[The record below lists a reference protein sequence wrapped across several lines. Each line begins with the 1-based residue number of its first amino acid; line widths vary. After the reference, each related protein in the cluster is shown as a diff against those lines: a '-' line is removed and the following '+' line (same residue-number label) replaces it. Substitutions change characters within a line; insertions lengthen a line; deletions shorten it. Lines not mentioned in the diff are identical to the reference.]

1 MTEPADEHRG
11 LYQHLAHE
19 VSLYS
24 GKTRAYLRYKNI
36 PFEEHLSLDV
46 HDRIKTEVGK
56 KIVPVVV
63 TPEGEYLQDTTVIID
78 RLEQRFP
85 TPSVYPDTPRQK
97 LVALLL
103 ELYGDEWLVMPAMHY
118 RWQYKRYNLGFI
130 LEQFGDAM
138 KPHWPNWLKRAFALP
153 VKSGLTH

>member
-1 MTEPADEHRG
+1 MTVPADQPRA

-36 PFEEHLSLDV
+36 PFDEHLSLDV

-85 TPSVYPDTPRQK
+85 TPSVYPDTPAQK

-103 ELYGDEWLVMPAMHY
+103 ELYGDEW
-118 RWQYKRYNLGFI
+118 
-130 LEQFGDAM
+130 
-138 KPHWPNWLKRAFALP
+138 
-153 VKSGLTH
+153 